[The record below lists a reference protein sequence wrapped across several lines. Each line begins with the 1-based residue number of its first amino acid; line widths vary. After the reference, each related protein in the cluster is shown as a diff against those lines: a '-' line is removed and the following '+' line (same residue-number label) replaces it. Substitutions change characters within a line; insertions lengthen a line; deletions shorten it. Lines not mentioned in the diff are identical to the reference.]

1 MAFLVAQFQ
10 NEWDGGEHVV
20 KLTEKQERFIDY
32 YIETNNAS
40 EAARLA
46 GYSKRTAK
54 SMGSENLT
62 KPAIQQA
69 IEKRL
74 QELKNERTATLQET
88 LEFMTAVM
96 RGNVEEEVVVTEGTG
111 DGCSESR
118 IMPKKPSVRDR
129 LEAAKELERRLGRFV
144 DLEKEEQQLRI
155 EKLKADIAERHTDT
169 QTEPVTFMF
178 DRKKEYTDES

>member
-1 MAFLVAQFQ
+1 M
-10 NEWDGGEHVV
+10 

-32 YIETNNAS
+32 YIETDNAA
-40 EAARLA
+40 EAARKA
-46 GYSKRTAK
+46 RYSKRTAK

-74 QELKNERTATLQET
+74 QELKNERTATLRET

-111 DGCSESR
+111 DGRSESR

-129 LEAAKELERRLGRFV
+129 LEAAKELARRLGRFV
-144 DLEKEEQQLRI
+144 DLEKEEHQLRI

-178 DRKKEYTDES
+178 DRKEEHPDES

>member
-1 MAFLVAQFQ
+1 M
-10 NEWDGGEHVV
+10 